1 MHVCLSCIEFFGFG
15 IHGGFGRATRFIGR
29 ELARRGVRVTV
40 LVPRRGSIPEGNID
54 GMEVR
59 AYDIFDPASA
69 LKAFRDCGADVF
81 HSQDPSTG
89 TALARHAAPAARH
102 VVTFRDTLDS
112 SDWRVETA
120 LSGKNRLGFFA
131 YRLFL
136 DNPWVTRTVR
146 RADAL
151 ACAARFLIPKAI
163 RKYGLEAE
171 PEFLPTPVD
180 LPKAICKSSR
190 PTVAFVG
197 RWDVRK
203 RPERFFELAR
213 AFPKVDFIAVGGS
226 ADPVRNAQLHATA
239 SALPNVSLPGII
251 DQFRSDELSR
261 ILSRSWILVNT
272 SAREGLPTTF
282 LEAAAH
288 GCALLSHTDRDG
300 FASTFGRCV
309 GEDGLAAGLASL
321 LETDWRDRGLAAR
334 DFVGRHF
341 GTDVAMQA
349 HLSLYQRVLA
359 EAAAWK

>member
-29 ELARRGVRVTV
+29 ELARLGVRVTV
-40 LVPRRGSIPEGNID
+40 LVPRRGVFPEGNLD

-59 AYDIFDPASA
+59 GYDVFRPASA

-81 HSQDPSTG
+81 HSQDPSMG
-89 TALARHAAPAARH
+89 TVLARHAAPEARH

-112 SDWRVETA
+112 FDWGIETA
-120 LSGKNRLGFFA
+120 LSGKSRFGFFA

-136 DNPWVTRTVR
+136 DNPWVTQTVR
-146 RADAL
+146 RADAR
-151 ACAARFLIPKAI
+151 ACAARFLIPKAV
-163 RKYGLEAE
+163 RKYGLKTE

-180 LPKAICKSSR
+180 LPKHICKSSR

-203 RPERFFELAR
+203 RPEHFFELAR
-213 AFPKVDFIAVGGS
+213 AFPTVDFVAVGGS
-226 ADPVRNAQLHATA
+226 ADPVRDVQLRAMAQ
-239 SALPNVSLPGII
+239 ALPNVSLPGII

-272 SAREGLPTTF
+272 SPREGLPTTF

-288 GCALLSHTDRDG
+288 GCAVLSHTDHDG
-300 FASTFGRCV
+300 FASTFGRCQAE
-309 GEDGLAAGLASL
+309 GDLAAGLATL
-321 LETDWRDRGLAAR
+321 LESDWRTKGLAAR
-334 DFVGRHF
+334 DFIRDVF
-341 GTDVAMQA
+341 ATDVAMQA
-349 HLSLYQRVLA
+349 HLNLYQRLLA
-359 EAAAWK
+359 EKTD

>member
-29 ELARRGVRVTV
+29 ELARLGVRVSV
-40 LVPRRGSIPEGNID
+40 LVPRRGMFPEGTID

-59 AYDIFDPASA
+59 GYNVFDPASA
-69 LKAFRDCGADVF
+69 LKTFRDCGADVF
-81 HSQDPSTG
+81 HSQDPSMG
-89 TALARHAAPAARH
+89 TALARHAAPEARH

-112 SDWRVETA
+112 VDWRVETA
-120 LSGKNRLGFFA
+120 LSGKSRFGFFA

-146 RADAL
+146 RADAR
-151 ACAARFLIPKAI
+151 ACAARFLIPKAVL
-163 RKYGLEAE
+163 KYGLKTA

-180 LPKAICKSSR
+180 LPKDICKSSR

-213 AFPKVDFIAVGGS
+213 AFPSVDFIAVGGS
-226 ADPVRNAQLHATA
+226 ADPVRDAQLRATA

-251 DQFRSDELSR
+251 DQFKDDALSR

-272 SAREGLPTTF
+272 SPREGLPTTF

-288 GCALLSHTDRDG
+288 GCALLSHTDHDS

-309 GEDGLAAGLASL
+309 AEEELAAGLATL
-321 LETDWRDRGLAAR
+321 LESDWRAKGLAAR
-334 DFVGRHF
+334 NFVREVF
-341 GTDVAMQA
+341 ATDVAMQA
-349 HLSLYQRVLA
+349 HLNLYQRVLA
-359 EAAAWK
+359 KEAT